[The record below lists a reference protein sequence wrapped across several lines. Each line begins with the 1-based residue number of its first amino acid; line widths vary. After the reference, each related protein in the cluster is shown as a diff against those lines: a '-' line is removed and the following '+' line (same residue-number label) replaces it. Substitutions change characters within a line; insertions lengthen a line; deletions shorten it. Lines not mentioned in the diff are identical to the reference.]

1 MRASDEWTAPATE
14 EEAWG
19 GEEADYDDAEAW
31 GGGAEAAEDEEAR
44 GATF

>member
-1 MRASDEWTAPATE
+1 MRAAEGWTAPATE

-19 GEEADYDDAEAW
+19 GEEADYDAEAW